1 MHFIQ
6 IAVNLSPFVHM
17 LYLVPPPK
25 KPHIQK
31 RQEAKKDEPHQMPE
45 LVYPGISE
53 YPAIEARPPQATAF
67 EAR

>member
-17 LYLVPPPK
+17 LYLVPLQK